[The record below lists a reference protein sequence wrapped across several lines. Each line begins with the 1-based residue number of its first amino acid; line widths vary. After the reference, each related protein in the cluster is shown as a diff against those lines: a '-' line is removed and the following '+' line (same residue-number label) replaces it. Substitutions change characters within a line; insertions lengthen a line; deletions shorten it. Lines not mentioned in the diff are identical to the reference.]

1 MTENHEELILSD
13 TFTPITRKRRFANFT
28 DEIRLG
34 DQKHFVSAYIERDG
48 CLLVE
53 RIEDGK
59 YVLPRDVI
67 SKGEIPQDA
76 LYRVLRTKYGVDTVI
91 GDSIDLSQLS
101 LQILHIRD
109 KCYRVSIDA
118 DVSPRGLKW
127 VKLVSKD

>member
-13 TFTPITRKRRFANFT
+13 TFTPFTSGVEIVGLT
-28 DEIRLG
+28 DEIRVD
-34 DQKHFVSAYIERDG
+34 DQKRFVSAYIERDG
-48 CLLVE
+48 CLLIE

-59 YVLPRDVI
+59 FVLPRDVI
-67 SKGEIPQDA
+67 LKGEIPQDA
-76 LYRVLRTKYGVDTVI
+76 LYRVLRTKHGIEAII

-109 KCYRVSIDA
+109 KCYRVSNNA